1 MGLAGAAPRFP
12 ATRRKGDAMSDS
24 WNDVHWKALSRP
36 PVLGMAG
43 LGLLGSAFAERA
55 IAGGWRVAGFDPD
68 PAAMSRLRTVGG
80 EPVDSPATV
89 VEQADRVLLVLPHD
103 GVSREVLAAMRPKLR
118 PGAIVL
124 DATTG
129 DPDAMAELGRQLAV
143 ERIAYLDATVS
154 GSSVQVRAGDGV
166 LMVGGPEPAFARCQ
180 ELFQVLARQTLYG
193 GECGNGARLKLVTNL
208 VLGLNRAALAEGLV
222 FADRLG
228 VDGELALAALRAGIA
243 YSRIM
248 DTKGEKMLRDDFL
261 PQAKLSQHRKDVDL
275 MLTAAAR
282 HGQNLPLTVVHREL
296 LLLAEELGFGEHDN
310 SAVIQAVRAQP
321 FPTTEK
327 NRHG

>member
-1 MGLAGAAPRFP
+1 
-12 ATRRKGDAMSDS
+12 MSDA
-24 WNDVHWKALSRP
+24 WNDVHWKSLSRP

-68 PAAMSRLRTVGG
+68 PAAMSRLRTLGG
-80 EPVDSPATV
+80 EPVDSPAAV
-89 VEQADRVLLVLPHD
+89 AKQADRVLLVLPHD
-103 GVSREVLAAMRPKLR
+103 GVSREVLAAMRPELR
-118 PGAIVL
+118 PGAMVL

-129 DPDAMAELGRQLAV
+129 APDAMAELGRQLAV

-193 GECGNGARLKLVTNL
+193 GACGNGARLKLVTNL

-282 HGQNLPLTVVHREL
+282 HGQNLPLTAVHREL
-296 LLLAEELGFGEHDN
+296 LLLAEELGFGEQDN